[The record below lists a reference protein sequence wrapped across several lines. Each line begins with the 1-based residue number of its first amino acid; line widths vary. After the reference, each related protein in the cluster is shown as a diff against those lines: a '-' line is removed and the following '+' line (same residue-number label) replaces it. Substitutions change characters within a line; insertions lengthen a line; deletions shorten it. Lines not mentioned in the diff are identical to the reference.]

1 MFSMGNYKITTGI
14 SFNLDELFPKYTVA
28 DMFPIRPNKLAGLT
42 ETLFQISEQ
51 RNLLPDNAPLVIFE
65 TNTYQYRIENRNRSY
80 DNDVYFTLHK
90 IHNNDLRTV
99 VSSTTVA
106 IDQIEELITQ
116 HIASNLEWER
126 V

>member
-1 MFSMGNYKITTGI
+1 MGNYKITSGI
-14 SFNLDELFPKYTVA
+14 SFNLDELFPKYKVA
-28 DMFPIRPNKLAGLT
+28 DIFPIRPNKLTGLT
-42 ETLFQISEQ
+42 ETLFQINEQ

>member
-1 MFSMGNYKITTGI
+1 MHDMGNYKITSGF
-14 SFNLDELFPKYTVA
+14 SFNLDELFPKYDPA
-28 DMFPIRPNKLAGLT
+28 DYFPIRPNKIDGLT
-42 ETLFQISEQ
+42 GLLHRITEQ
-51 RNLLPDNAPLVIFE
+51 RKFLPDNSPLVIFE

-99 VSSTTVA
+99 ISSTSIA
-106 IDQIEELITQ
+106 IDQIEEMITQ

>member
-1 MFSMGNYKITTGI
+1 MGNYKITTGI

-28 DMFPIRPNKLAGLT
+28 DMFPIRPNNLSGLT

-99 VSSTTVA
+99 VSSTTVD